1 MLLAGCPTVST
12 VAILV
17 WYEYGSSLVSTDEVE
32 ITLTLTTELQVTL
45 VQDIVKCSG
54 IIACQTGTGTY
65 LVEVFQRLC
74 GTATCSEQQLGSI
87 QQGLSIAVDA
97 FVIVVVQVLGSRTV
111 LVVV

>member
-45 VQDIVKCSG
+45 VDDIVEVTLCV
-54 IIACQTGTGTY
+54 ACQTGTGTY
-65 LVEVFQRLC
+65 LIEVLQCLC
-74 GTATCSEQQLGSI
+74 GTATCSKQQLGSV
-87 QQGLSIAVDA
+87 QQCLSIAVDA

>member
-1 MLLAGCPTVST
+1 MLLAGCPTVGT

-32 ITLTLTTELQVTL
+32 ITLTLTTDDIVEVTL
-45 VQDIVKCSG
+45 CV
-54 IIACQTGTGTY
+54 ACQTGTGTY
-65 LVEVFQRLC
+65 LIEVLQCLC

-87 QQGLSIAVDA
+87 QQGLCIAVDA